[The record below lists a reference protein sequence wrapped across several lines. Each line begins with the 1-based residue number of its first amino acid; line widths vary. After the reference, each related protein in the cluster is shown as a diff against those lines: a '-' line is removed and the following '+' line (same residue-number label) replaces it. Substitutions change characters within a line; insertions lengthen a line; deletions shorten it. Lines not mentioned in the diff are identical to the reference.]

1 MFDLQ
6 ISGVAQ
12 FEKRF
17 FYWRLVQLSFGFVF
31 VMVYVLG
38 EGAPWASLWLDGIIL
53 FLPSMAAP
61 RRVAHAGAR
70 LLALP

>member
-1 MFDLQ
+1 MP
-6 ISGVAQ
+6 V
-12 FEKRF
+12 
-17 FYWRLVQLSFGFVF
+17 RLGGGEARL
-31 VMVYVLG
+31 VLG
-38 EGAPWASLWLDGIIL
+38 EALLSAEPWASLWLDGIIL